1 MAYRIEELQLKNF
14 GMIEKFHCNQFSN
27 INLIIG
33 ENGTGKTFLLKAL
46 YSAVKSLE
54 EYKRGDDITPINDI
68 LSEKLRWTFQ
78 VDKLGDIVY
87 KTAEDGPESRLDFRM
102 QLNKK
107 PLNYQFSK
115 SATSKVGTVEP
126 IKSGKEGN
134 SIFIPAKEV
143 LSLFSVILKSRE
155 IDKSFGFDDTYYDLA
170 KALRISPSRGKNFT
184 VFANSRKVVRN
195 VIDGKVD
202 YDENSGKWYYKNKK
216 NQKFSIGATSE
227 GVKKIAI
234 MDRLLAN
241 GYLNTNSIIFID
253 EIESALH
260 PKAVCQFL
268 DMIDNIAN
276 GVLKQWHLSDLTS
289 VLQDSN
295 ATLLDVRTISEYEH
309 SHIEGFKNIP
319 VDELRDH
326 LSEIEKD
333 KPVYVICQSGLRSYI
348 ATRILS
354 QNGYDAYNFA
364 GGFRFY
370 EAVMHDRS
378 LVEKET
384 ACGMDL

>member
-1 MAYRIEELQLKNF
+1 MAYKIENLQLKNF
-14 GMIEKFHCNQFSN
+14 GMLEEFQCKEFSN

-46 YSAVKSLE
+46 YSAVKTLE

-78 VDKLGDIVY
+78 VDKLGDIVS
-87 KTAEDGPESRLDFRM
+87 KSADEGLDFRM
-102 QLNKK
+102 KLNKAS
-107 PLNYQFSK
+107 LEYQFSK
-115 SATSKVGTVEP
+115 SAASKVGAVEP
-126 IKSGKEGN
+126 VRNGKDGD

-155 IDKSFGFDDTYYDLA
+155 IDKAFGFDDTYYDLA
-170 KALRISPSRGKNFT
+170 KALRISPSRGRNFT
-184 VFANSRKVVRN
+184 VFAESRKVVGD

-202 YDENSGKWYYKNKK
+202 YDENSGKWYYRNKK

-241 GYLNTNSIIFID
+241 GYLNADSIIFID

-276 GVLKQWHLSDLTS
+276 EMGMQVFITSHSYFVIKKLFLIALKKENTVKCISLNKGKEAQICDLHDGMPDNSIIDTS
-289 VLQDSN
+289 IQL
-295 ATLLDVRTISEYEH
+295 YEQ
-309 SHIEGFKNIP
+309 
-319 VDELRDH
+319 
-326 LSEIEKD
+326 EIEE
-333 KPVYVICQSGLRSYI
+333 VL
-348 ATRILS
+348 
-354 QNGYDAYNFA
+354 
-364 GGFRFY
+364 
-370 EAVMHDRS
+370 
-378 LVEKET
+378 
-384 ACGMDL
+384 

>member
-14 GMIEKFHCNQFSN
+14 GMIEEFYCNQFSN

-54 EYKRGDDITPINDI
+54 EYKRGDDITSINDI

-78 VDKLGDIVY
+78 VEKLGDLVS
-87 KTAEDGPESRLDFRM
+87 KTADEGLGFQMKMDKL
-102 QLNKK
+102 L
-107 PLNYQFSK
+107 LNYQFSK
-115 SATSKVGTVEP
+115 SAASKIGIVEP
-126 IKSGKEGN
+126 IVSGKEGN

-155 IDKSFGFDDTYYDLA
+155 IDKSFGFDDTYYDLS
-170 KALRISPSRGKNFT
+170 KALRISPSRGKNFA
-184 VFANSRKVVRN
+184 VFADSRKVVGN
-195 VIDGKVD
+195 VIDGKVE

-241 GYLNTNSIIFID
+241 GYLNANSIIFID

-276 GVLKQWHLSDLTS
+276 EMGLQVFITSHSYFVIKKLFLIALKKENTVKCISLNKGKEAQICDLHDGMPDNSIIDTS
-289 VLQDSN
+289 IQL
-295 ATLLDVRTISEYEH
+295 YEQ
-309 SHIEGFKNIP
+309 
-319 VDELRDH
+319 
-326 LSEIEKD
+326 EIEE
-333 KPVYVICQSGLRSYI
+333 V
-348 ATRILS
+348 
-354 QNGYDAYNFA
+354 F
-364 GGFRFY
+364 
-370 EAVMHDRS
+370 
-378 LVEKET
+378 
-384 ACGMDL
+384 

>member
-14 GMIEKFHCNQFSN
+14 GMIEKFYCNQFSN

-54 EYKRGDDITPINDI
+54 EYKRGDDITPMNDI

-78 VDKLGDIVY
+78 VDKLGDMVY

-276 GVLKQWHLSDLTS
+276 EMGLQVFITSHSYFVIKKLFLIALKKENTVKCISLNKGKEAQICDLHDGMPDNSIIDTS
-289 VLQDSN
+289 IQL
-295 ATLLDVRTISEYEH
+295 YEQ
-309 SHIEGFKNIP
+309 
-319 VDELRDH
+319 
-326 LSEIEKD
+326 EIEE
-333 KPVYVICQSGLRSYI
+333 V
-348 ATRILS
+348 
-354 QNGYDAYNFA
+354 F
-364 GGFRFY
+364 
-370 EAVMHDRS
+370 
-378 LVEKET
+378 
-384 ACGMDL
+384 

>member
-1 MAYRIEELQLKNF
+1 MAYKIEDLEMKNF
-14 GMIEKFHCNQFSN
+14 GMLEKFHCDQFSN

-46 YSAVKSLE
+46 YSAVKALE
-54 EYKRGDDITPINDI
+54 EYKRGDDITSINDI

-78 VDKLGDIVY
+78 VDKLGDIVS
-87 KTAEDGPESRLDFRM
+87 KTSAEGLDFKMKLDRVS
-102 QLNKK
+102 
-107 PLNYQFSK
+107 LNYQFSK
-115 SATSKVGTVEP
+115 SAASKVGAVEP
-126 IKSGKEGN
+126 ITNGKEGN

-170 KALRISPSRGKNFT
+170 KALRISPSRGKNYT
-184 VFANSRKVVRN
+184 VFANSRRVVGN

-202 YDENSGKWYYKNKK
+202 YDENGGKWYYKNKK

-241 GYLNTNSIIFID
+241 GYLDTNSIIFID

-268 DMIDNIAN
+268 DMIDSIAN
-276 GVLKQWHLSDLTS
+276 EMGLQVFITSHSYFVIKKLLLIALKKENTVKCISLNKGKEAEICDLHDGMPDNSIIDTSIQLYEQEIAEVL
-289 VLQDSN
+289 
-295 ATLLDVRTISEYEH
+295 
-309 SHIEGFKNIP
+309 
-319 VDELRDH
+319 
-326 LSEIEKD
+326 
-333 KPVYVICQSGLRSYI
+333 
-348 ATRILS
+348 
-354 QNGYDAYNFA
+354 
-364 GGFRFY
+364 
-370 EAVMHDRS
+370 
-378 LVEKET
+378 
-384 ACGMDL
+384 